1 MTTLGRLLNDGEWG
15 YYVIDFVDTR
25 DGRYRLLD
33 RRPIGMGF
41 AVRLPSGMCH
51 SFDTE
56 AEARNSQYWT
66 RVNK

>member
-1 MTTLGRLLNDGEWG
+1 M
-15 YYVIDFVDTR
+15 YVIDKVKTP
-25 DGRYRLLD
+25 DGVFRLLD

-56 AEARNSQYWT
+56 AEARNSQYWP
-66 RVNK
+66 RVNNSAPS